1 MSREPGTVILDA
13 RSKEKFDEL
22 HVKGA
27 VNLSFADIAVDSLAK
42 TLPDRDTRV
51 RRLR

>member
-13 RSKEKFDEL
+13 CSRDKFDEL

-27 VNLSFADIAVDSLAK
+27 MNLPFPDIAIESLKAAK
-42 TLPDRDTRV
+42 LDFASRP
-51 RRLR
+51 

>member
-13 RSKEKFDEL
+13 RSKEKYDEL

-27 VNLSFADIAVDSLAK
+27 IHLSFPDFTAETLASAI
-42 TLPDRDTRV
+42 P
-51 RRLR
+51 RRPRGF